1 MAKKKVSSAEKAHR
15 QSVMRREHNREL
27 RSRLRTALKRIRTAI
42 QDNDL
47 ESANA
52 RLNDTFSLVD
62 KMSNKGI
69 IHKNTAGRYKS
80 RLSSRVSRKSA
91 AAELDNEPLQQHARI
106 AA

>member
-15 QSVMRREHNREL
+15 QSVERRDHNREL
-27 RSRLRTALKRIRTAI
+27 RGSLRTALKKIRAAI
-42 QDNDL
+42 DDNDL
-47 ESANA
+47 ETANA

-80 RLSSRVSRKSA
+80 RIIKGLRRASA
-91 AAELDNEPLQQHARI
+91 SA
-106 AA
+106 

>member
-15 QSVMRREHNREL
+15 QSVKRRDHNREL
-27 RSRLRTALKRIRTAI
+27 RSKLRTALKGIRAAI
-42 QDNDL
+42 DDNDL
-47 ESANA
+47 DTANA

-80 RLSSRVSRKSA
+80 RIVKGIRKAGTA
-91 AAELDNEPLQQHARI
+91 A
-106 AA
+106 

>member
-15 QSVMRREHNREL
+15 QSVERRDHNREL
-27 RSRLRTALKRIRTAI
+27 RGSLRTALKKIRAAI
-42 QDNDL
+42 DDNDL
-47 ESANA
+47 ETANA

-80 RLSSRVSRKSA
+80 RIVKGVRKA
-91 AAELDNEPLQQHARI
+91 QAPA
-106 AA
+106 

>member
-15 QSVMRREHNREL
+15 QSVERRDHNREQ
-27 RSRLRTALKRIRTAI
+27 RGSLRTALKKIRAAI
-42 QDNDL
+42 EDNDL
-47 ESANA
+47 ETANA

-80 RLSSRVSRKSA
+80 RIIKGIRRAGTA
-91 AAELDNEPLQQHARI
+91 A
-106 AA
+106 